1 MKRAKYV
8 LIVLFFL
15 LFIQTSVTAKS
26 PDYDIESYNVE
37 ISVDKDLNYTYN
49 ENINLVFNKSN
60 TIVTKTIPYE
70 ATDININK
78 NYVIETNKD
87 KLIKISSKNNTHDS
101 YTYKYKI
108 KKDKENDDI
117 YIIEID
123 NNFNNDIS
131 KLDFILTYPSSFN
144 KNNLTFYLNGKK
156 VKDITYKINN
166 QELTG
171 SISNLKE
178 DDKLLV
184 IIDYG
189 KIYVNSLTI
198 ITIVISILLSLFS
211 YILWRIYGKD
221 VKYTIEFEKNIPSKL
236 NTIDVSLIE
245 KGYLNNENAIYL
257 LLDLAN
263 RGYLKIS
270 EEENNEFTITRNKD
284 YDGSNYKE
292 ASFIR
297 ALFRKN
303 MTVNISE
310 YIEALNKESKTPY
323 QKELDKKITKDN
335 IKYRLIRAIKNVMS
349 ISKSNEEKNKY
360 FETKSNNKKTYLL
373 FSITIILVLITS
385 IPFIEINKL
394 YLLPISVLFSS
405 ISLFILINIVENV
418 DLKKKNNKITI
429 LLLFAII
436 ALIVLLTPSFKQ
448 NRIYFI
454 AFLIGIMAVTF
465 ILFLYKYMPKRTIHG
480 TRLYSKIEGLKKYL
494 NEVSDKELKL
504 VLKDNPNYLYDILPY
519 SYILGIESVIF
530 NKLKKLNIEE
540 PKWYKID
547 NFTYRKLFNSINRLI
562 NLVNEEDKE

>member
-184 IIDYG
+184 IVDYG

-519 SYILGIESVIF
+519 SYILGIESVVF
-530 NKLKKLNIEE
+530 NKLKKLNIED

>member
-184 IIDYG
+184 IVDYG

-323 QKELDKKITKDN
+323 QKELDKIITKDN

-519 SYILGIESVIF
+519 SYILGIESVVF
-530 NKLKKLNIEE
+530 NKLKKLNIED

>member
-78 NYVIETNKD
+78 NYIIETNKD

-171 SISNLKE
+171 SISNLKK

-184 IIDYG
+184 IVDYG

-270 EEENNEFTITRNKD
+270 EEENNEFTITRIKD

-519 SYILGIESVIF
+519 SYILGIESVVF

>member
-184 IIDYG
+184 IVDYG

-519 SYILGIESVIF
+519 SYILGIESVVF

-547 NFTYRKLFNSINRLI
+547 SFTYRKLFNSINRLI

>member
-178 DDKLLV
+178 DGKLLV
-184 IIDYG
+184 IVDYG

-270 EEENNEFTITRNKD
+270 EEENNEFTITRIKD

-519 SYILGIESVIF
+519 SYILGIESVVF
-530 NKLKKLNIEE
+530 NKLKKLNIED

>member
-8 LIVLFFL
+8 LIVLFFI

-270 EEENNEFTITRNKD
+270 EEENNEFTITRIKD

-519 SYILGIESVIF
+519 SYILGIESVVF

-562 NLVNEEDKE
+562 NLINEEDKE

>member
-8 LIVLFFL
+8 LIVLFFI

-184 IIDYG
+184 IVDYG

-270 EEENNEFTITRNKD
+270 EEENNEFTITRIKD

-519 SYILGIESVIF
+519 SYILGIESVVF

>member
-184 IIDYG
+184 IVDYG

-270 EEENNEFTITRNKD
+270 EEENNEFTITRIKD

-530 NKLKKLNIEE
+530 NKLKKLNIED

>member
-26 PDYDIESYNVE
+26 HDYDIESYNVE
-37 ISVDKDLNYTYN
+37 VSVDKDLNYTYN

-184 IIDYG
+184 IVDYG

-270 EEENNEFTITRNKD
+270 EEENNEFTITRIKD

-519 SYILGIESVIF
+519 SYILGIESVVF

>member
-184 IIDYG
+184 IVDYG

-270 EEENNEFTITRNKD
+270 EEENNEFTITRIKD

-519 SYILGIESVIF
+519 SYILGIESVVF
-530 NKLKKLNIEE
+530 NKLKKLNIED

>member
-184 IIDYG
+184 IVDYG

-270 EEENNEFTITRNKD
+270 EEENNEFTITRIKD

-349 ISKSNEEKNKY
+349 IIKSNEEKNKY

-519 SYILGIESVIF
+519 SYILGIESVVF

>member
-184 IIDYG
+184 IVDYG

-270 EEENNEFTITRNKD
+270 EEENNEFTITRIKD

-519 SYILGIESVIF
+519 SYILGIESVVF

>member
-184 IIDYG
+184 IVDYG

-270 EEENNEFTITRNKD
+270 EEENNEFTITRIKD

-292 ASFIR
+292 ASFIK

>member
-108 KKDKENDDI
+108 KKDKEKDDI

-184 IIDYG
+184 IVDYG

-270 EEENNEFTITRNKD
+270 EEENNEFTITRIKD

-519 SYILGIESVIF
+519 SYILGIESVVF

-562 NLVNEEDKE
+562 NLINEEDKE

>member
-171 SISNLKE
+171 SISNLKK

-184 IIDYG
+184 IVDYG

-270 EEENNEFTITRNKD
+270 EEENNEFTITRIKD

-310 YIEALNKESKTPY
+310 YIEALNKESKTTY

-519 SYILGIESVIF
+519 SYILGIESVVF

>member
-26 PDYDIESYNVE
+26 PSYDIESYNVE

-184 IIDYG
+184 IVDYG

>member
-8 LIVLFFL
+8 FIVLFFL
-15 LFIQTSVTAKS
+15 LFIQTSVTAKNPS
-26 PDYDIESYNVE
+26 YDIESYNVE

-184 IIDYG
+184 IVDYG

-270 EEENNEFTITRNKD
+270 EEENNEFTITRIKD

-519 SYILGIESVIF
+519 SYILGIESVVF

>member
-8 LIVLFFL
+8 LIVLFFI

-123 NNFNNDIS
+123 NNFNNDIN

-184 IIDYG
+184 IVDYG

-270 EEENNEFTITRNKD
+270 EEENNEFTITRIKD

-519 SYILGIESVIF
+519 SYILGIESVVF

>member
-15 LFIQTSVTAKS
+15 LFIQTSVTAKNPS
-26 PDYDIESYNVE
+26 YDIESYNVE

-184 IIDYG
+184 IVDYG

-270 EEENNEFTITRNKD
+270 EEENNEFTITRIKY

-519 SYILGIESVIF
+519 SYILGIESVVF

>member
-108 KKDKENDDI
+108 KKGKENDDI

-184 IIDYG
+184 IVDYG

-270 EEENNEFTITRNKD
+270 EEENNEFTITRIKD

-530 NKLKKLNIEE
+530 NKLKKLNIEA

>member
-184 IIDYG
+184 IVDYG

-270 EEENNEFTITRNKD
+270 EEENNEFTINRIKD

-519 SYILGIESVIF
+519 SYILGIESVVF
-530 NKLKKLNIEE
+530 NKLKKLNIED

>member
-8 LIVLFFL
+8 LIVLFFI

-184 IIDYG
+184 IVDYG

-519 SYILGIESVIF
+519 SYILGIESVVF

>member
-8 LIVLFFL
+8 LIVLFFI

-123 NNFNNDIS
+123 NNFNNDIN

-184 IIDYG
+184 IVDYG

-519 SYILGIESVIF
+519 SYILGIESVVF

>member
-123 NNFNNDIS
+123 NNFNNDIN

-171 SISNLKE
+171 SISNLKK

-184 IIDYG
+184 IVDYG

>member
-8 LIVLFFL
+8 LIVLFFI

-184 IIDYG
+184 IVDYG

>member
-78 NYVIETNKD
+78 NYIIETNKD

-131 KLDFILTYPSSFN
+131 KLDFILTYHSSFN

-184 IIDYG
+184 IVDYG

-270 EEENNEFTITRNKD
+270 EEENNEFTITRIKD

-519 SYILGIESVIF
+519 SYILGIESVVF

>member
-171 SISNLKE
+171 SISNLKK

-184 IIDYG
+184 IVDYG

-270 EEENNEFTITRNKD
+270 EEENNEFTITRIKD

-519 SYILGIESVIF
+519 SYILGIESVVF

>member
-184 IIDYG
+184 IVDYG

-270 EEENNEFTITRNKD
+270 EEENNEFTINRIKD

>member
-184 IIDYG
+184 IVDYG

-270 EEENNEFTITRNKD
+270 EEENNEFTITRIKD

-519 SYILGIESVIF
+519 SYILGIESVVF

-562 NLVNEEDKE
+562 NLINEEDKE

>member
-49 ENINLVFNKSN
+49 ENINLIFNKSN

-184 IIDYG
+184 IVDYG

-270 EEENNEFTITRNKD
+270 EEENNEFTITRIKD

-519 SYILGIESVIF
+519 SYILGIESVVF

-547 NFTYRKLFNSINRLI
+547 NFTYRKLFNFINRLI

>member
-60 TIVTKTIPYE
+60 TIVTKTIAYE

-184 IIDYG
+184 IVDYG

-270 EEENNEFTITRNKD
+270 EEENNEFTITRIKD

-349 ISKSNEEKNKY
+349 ISKSNEEKNKF

-436 ALIVLLTPSFKQ
+436 ALIILLTPSFKQ

-519 SYILGIESVIF
+519 SYILGIESVVF

>member
-184 IIDYG
+184 IVDYG

-270 EEENNEFTITRNKD
+270 EEENNEFTITRIKD

-360 FETKSNNKKTYLL
+360 F
-373 FSITIILVLITS
+373 
-385 IPFIEINKL
+385 
-394 YLLPISVLFSS
+394 
-405 ISLFILINIVENV
+405 
-418 DLKKKNNKITI
+418 
-429 LLLFAII
+429 
-436 ALIVLLTPSFKQ
+436 
-448 NRIYFI
+448 
-454 AFLIGIMAVTF
+454 
-465 ILFLYKYMPKRTIHG
+465 
-480 TRLYSKIEGLKKYL
+480 
-494 NEVSDKELKL
+494 
-504 VLKDNPNYLYDILPY
+504 
-519 SYILGIESVIF
+519 
-530 NKLKKLNIEE
+530 
-540 PKWYKID
+540 
-547 NFTYRKLFNSINRLI
+547 
-562 NLVNEEDKE
+562 

>member
-8 LIVLFFL
+8 LIVLFFI

-184 IIDYG
+184 IVDYG

-198 ITIVISILLSLFS
+198 ITIVISILVSLFS

-270 EEENNEFTITRNKD
+270 EEENNEFTITRIKD

-519 SYILGIESVIF
+519 SYILGIESVVF

-562 NLVNEEDKE
+562 NLINEEDKE

>member
-184 IIDYG
+184 IVDYG

-270 EEENNEFTITRNKD
+270 EEENNEFTITRIKD

-310 YIEALNKESKTPY
+310 YIEALNKENKTPY

-519 SYILGIESVIF
+519 SYILGIESVVF

>member
-171 SISNLKE
+171 SISNLKK

-184 IIDYG
+184 IVDYG

-270 EEENNEFTITRNKD
+270 EEENNEFTITRIKD

-519 SYILGIESVIF
+519 SYILGIESVVF

-562 NLVNEEDKE
+562 NLINEEDKE

>member
-270 EEENNEFTITRNKD
+270 EEENNEFTITRIKD

-519 SYILGIESVIF
+519 SYILGIESVVF

>member
-37 ISVDKDLNYTYN
+37 VSVDKDLNYTYN

-184 IIDYG
+184 IVDYG

-270 EEENNEFTITRNKD
+270 EEENNEFTITRIKD

-530 NKLKKLNIEE
+530 NKLKKLNIED

>member
-78 NYVIETNKD
+78 NYIIETNKD

-184 IIDYG
+184 IVDYG

-519 SYILGIESVIF
+519 SYILGIESVVF

>member
-131 KLDFILTYPSSFN
+131 KLDFILTYHSSFN

-184 IIDYG
+184 IVDYG

-270 EEENNEFTITRNKD
+270 EEENNEFTITRIKD

-394 YLLPISVLFSS
+394 YLLPISVLFIS

-519 SYILGIESVIF
+519 SYILGIESVVF

>member
-1 MKRAKYV
+1 MKIAKYV

-184 IIDYG
+184 IVDYG

-270 EEENNEFTITRNKD
+270 EEENNEFTITRIKD

-519 SYILGIESVIF
+519 SYILGIESVVF

-562 NLVNEEDKE
+562 NLINEEDKE